1 LPVKNLQLKSNRRH
15 GQSLKQGME
24 RSRVALERIQLAPMA
39 SVVTAPSGGTDT
51 PSCRVRTMEVIVP
64 VSVDDMAIWFPETQ

>member
-1 LPVKNLQLKSNRRH
+1 
-15 GQSLKQGME
+15 ME